1 MRFTMTSDNG
11 RMRTRIITYEEMVL
25 IDTMVVSDHE
35 LKPDVPIATRKW
47 KGKWFSISTAFIPNP
62 FIVAIL
68 RRMNKDQKFSADI
81 ANYIKTIVR
90 QDEEKI
96 QKRE

>member
-1 MRFTMTSDNG
+1 MRFTMTSNDG
-11 RMRTRIITYEEMVL
+11 RMRTRIITYEEMVR
-25 IDTMVVSDHE
+25 IDTMIVSDHE
-35 LKPDVPIATRKW
+35 LKADIPFATRKW

-68 RRMNKDQKFSADI
+68 RKMSSDQKFSMDI
-81 ANYIKTIVR
+81 MNFIETIVK

-96 QKRE
+96 KKG

>member
-1 MRFTMTSDNG
+1 MRFTMTSNDG
-11 RMRTRIITYEEMVL
+11 KMRTRIITYEEMVR

-35 LKPDVPIATRKW
+35 LKADVPIATRKW
-47 KGKWFSISTAFIPNP
+47 KSKWFSISTAFIPNP

-68 RRMNKDQKFSADI
+68 RRMSKDQKFSADI

-96 QKRE
+96 QKGE

>member
-1 MRFTMTSDNG
+1 MRFTMTSNDG
-11 RMRTRIITYEEMVL
+11 RMRTHIITYEEMVR

-35 LKPDVPIATRKW
+35 LKTDIPFATRKW

-68 RRMNKDQKFSADI
+68 RKMISDQKFSTDI
-81 ANYIKTIVR
+81 MNFIETIVK

-96 QKRE
+96 KKG

>member
-1 MRFTMTSDNG
+1 MRLTITSNDG
-11 RMRTRIITYEEMVL
+11 KMRTRIITYEEMVR

-47 KGKWFSISTAFIPNP
+47 KGKCFAVSTTFVPNC

-68 RRMNKDQKFSADI
+68 RRMSKDQKFSADI
-81 ANYIKTIVR
+81 ANFIKTIVR
-90 QDEEKI
+90 QDEEKT
-96 QKRE
+96 KKGE

>member
-1 MRFTMTSDNG
+1 
-11 RMRTRIITYEEMVL
+11 MRTRIITYEEMVR
-25 IDTMVVSDHE
+25 IDMMLVSDHE
-35 LKPDVPIATRKW
+35 LKADVPIATRKW
-47 KGKWFSISTAFIPNP
+47 KGKWFSISTSFIPNP

-68 RRMNKDQKFSADI
+68 RRMSKDQKFSADI

-96 QKRE
+96 QKGE

>member
-1 MRFTMTSDNG
+1 MRFTMTSNDG
-11 RMRTRIITYEEMVL
+11 RMRTRIITYEEMVR
-25 IDTMVVSDHE
+25 IDTMVISDHE
-35 LKPDVPIATRKW
+35 LKADIPFATRKW

-68 RRMNKDQKFSADI
+68 RKMSEDQKFSVDI
-81 ANYIKTIVR
+81 MNFIETIVR

-96 QKRE
+96 KKG

>member
-1 MRFTMTSDNG
+1 MTSDNG
-11 RMRTRIITYEEMVL
+11 RMRTRIITYEEMVR

-47 KGKWFSISTAFIPNP
+47 KGKWFSISTSFIPNC

-68 RRMNKDQKFSADI
+68 RRMSKDQKFSADI
-81 ANYIKTIVR
+81 ADFIETIVK
-90 QDEEKI
+90 QDEEKT
-96 QKRE
+96 KKGE

>member
-1 MRFTMTSDNG
+1 MRFTITSNDG
-11 RMRTRIITYEEMVL
+11 RMRTRIITYEEMVR
-25 IDTMVVSDHE
+25 IDTMVVSDYE
-35 LKPDVPIATRKW
+35 LKADVPIATRKW

-68 RRMNKDQKFSADI
+68 RKMSKDQKLSADI
-81 ANYIKTIVR
+81 ANFIKTIVR

-96 QKRE
+96 QKGE

>member
-11 RMRTRIITYEEMVL
+11 RMRTRIITYEEMVR

-47 KGKWFSISTAFIPNP
+47 KGKWFSISTSFIPNC

-68 RRMNKDQKFSADI
+68 RRMSKDQKFSADI
-81 ANYIKTIVR
+81 ADFIETIVK
-90 QDEEKI
+90 QDEEKT
-96 QKRE
+96 KKGE

>member
-1 MRFTMTSDNG
+1 MRFTMTSNDG
-11 RMRTRIITYEEMVL
+11 KMRTRIITYEEMVR

-35 LKPDVPIATRKW
+35 LKADVPIATRKW
-47 KGKWFSISTAFIPNP
+47 KGKWFSISTSFIPNC

-81 ANYIKTIVR
+81 ADFIKTIVR
-90 QDEEKI
+90 QDEEKM
-96 QKRE
+96 KKGE

>member
-1 MRFTMTSDNG
+1 MRFTMTSNDG
-11 RMRTRIITYEEMVL
+11 RMRTRIITYEEMVR

-35 LKPDVPIATRKW
+35 LKADIPFATRKW

-68 RRMNKDQKFSADI
+68 RKMSKDQKFSTDI
-81 ANYIKTIVR
+81 MNFIETIVK

-96 QKRE
+96 KKG

>member
-1 MRFTMTSDNG
+1 MRFTMTSNDG
-11 RMRTRIITYEEMVL
+11 KMRTRIITYEEMVRV
-25 IDTMVVSDHE
+25 DTMVVSDHE
-35 LKPDVPIATRKW
+35 LKADVPIATRKW
-47 KGKWFSISTAFIPNP
+47 KGKWFSISTSFIPNC

-81 ANYIKTIVR
+81 ADYIKTIVR

-96 QKRE
+96 QKGE